1 MNTTVL
7 NIINQIVLPI
17 TGVAVTVAG
26 GFVSYY
32 AKKFYAKHEASI
44 EVTEKNLQDK
54 LGIETYNKDVSVVK
68 QAVYSV
74 EQQAKEFDWA
84 GELKHS
90 KVLEKITGKTG
101 LTEDQTYDLIK
112 AFVLEVNSLKGST
125 IQK

>member
-17 TGVAVTVAG
+17 AGIAVTAAG

-32 AKKFYAKHEASI
+32 AKKFYTKHEASI
-44 EVTEKNLQDK
+44 EATEKNLQVK

-74 EQQAKEFDWA
+74 EQQAMEFDWA

-101 LTEDQTYDLIK
+101 LTEDEVYDLIK
-112 AFVLEVNSLKGST
+112 AFVLEVNSLNSST
-125 IQK
+125 TTK